1 MTCWRISSDIKGLG
15 ASACWQPP
23 TAKDTGT
30 MADTNEV
37 LLAIRTV
44 VDGGELSAN
53 EAAAVMDRIMAGTV
67 TQAQVGALVTALRMR
82 GETVDEI
89 AGFASSMR
97 RHALRV
103 HVDLDDGPLVD
114 TCGTGGDASGTFNIS
129 TTASFAIAGTGIR
142 VAKHGNRSVTS
153 KCGSADLLEGLGVAI
168 ELAPDDVA
176 RCIDNVGIGFMYAP
190 AFHPAMR
197 FVGPTRRE
205 IGIRTVFNILGP
217 LTNPAGARHQLIG
230 VGHPEIAQKLA
241 SASARLGSAR
251 AVLVHAEEGLD
262 ELGLS
267 GPSMVTEYDAR
278 AGDVQSYRISPAD
291 FGLGVAPPGALAGG
305 DVGENTR
312 ITLAVLSG
320 ESGPRRDV
328 TLMKAGDG
336 IYAAEAAASIA
347 EGVDVARTAIDSGQA
362 MERLERLV
370 ALSRKLGA
378 EEVAARSSN

>member
-1 MTCWRISSDIKGLG
+1 VSDEHDIK
-15 ASACWQPP
+15 
-23 TAKDTGT
+23 K
-30 MADTNEV
+30 
-37 LLAIRTV
+37 AIRTV
-44 VDGGELSAN
+44 VEGGTLDADL
-53 EAAAVMDRIMAGTV
+53 AAAAMDQIMTGAV
-67 TQAQVGALVTALRMR
+67 TPAQIGALVTALRMR
-82 GETVDEI
+82 GETVEEI
-89 AGFASSMR
+89 AGFASAMR

-103 HVDLDDGPLVD
+103 EVDPAGVIVD

-129 TTASFAIAGTGIR
+129 TTAAFVIAGAGVR

-168 ELAPDDVA
+168 ELSPAAVA
-176 RCIDNVGIGFMYAP
+176 RCVNEVGIGFMYAP

-241 SASARLGSAR
+241 SASSRLGSVR

-267 GPSMVTEYDAR
+267 GPSTVTEYDAR
-278 AGDVQSYRISPAD
+278 AGDVHSYQISPAD
-291 FGLGVAPPGALAGG
+291 VGLGVSVPGALAGG
-305 DVGENTR
+305 DVAENTR
-312 ITLAVLSG
+312 ITLSILSG
-320 ESGPRRDV
+320 DSGPRRDV
-328 TLMKAGDG
+328 TLMNAGAG

-347 EGVDVARTAIDSGQA
+347 EGVAVAKTAIDSGQA
-362 MERLERLV
+362 MERLEQLV
-370 ALSRKLGA
+370 ALSQELGA
-378 EEVAARSSN
+378 EEDAARSSPV